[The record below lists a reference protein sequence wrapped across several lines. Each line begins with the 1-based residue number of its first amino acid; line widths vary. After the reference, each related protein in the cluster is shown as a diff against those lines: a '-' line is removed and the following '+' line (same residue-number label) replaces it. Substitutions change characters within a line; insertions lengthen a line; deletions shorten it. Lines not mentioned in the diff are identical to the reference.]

1 MTNKKVGTTKKTQ
14 EKKTIPSISVKI
26 DRLVDYEE
34 SKTKAFASA
43 NIGNAFAIHGIK
55 IMDGEKGLYV
65 SMPSRSYQKDGK
77 TEYADVFHP
86 VSAEAR
92 TELNKAVL
100 NAYDQELAEEQTE
113 TDSVI
118 EQTM

>member
-14 EKKTIPSISVKI
+14 EKKTFPSISVKI

-43 NIGNAFAIHGIK
+43 NIENAFAIHGIK
-55 IMDGEKGLYV
+55 VMEGDKGLYV

-77 TEYADVFHP
+77 TEYTEVFHP
-86 VSAEAR
+86 ISAEAR
-92 TELNKAVL
+92 TELNKSVMK
-100 NAYDQELAEEQTE
+100 AYEQELAGEQTE
-113 TDSVI
+113 INSVI